1 MKKLL
6 LSTALVGALFS
17 GAALAETKVGGNI
30 ESVYRSG
37 SFDKAADKK
46 GGTAGLGFESNIS
59 ISSTKALNNGMK
71 LSAGLELEN
80 GSDHQAYTTIQSGN
94 VTFGYGLDY
103 GYNGVSYGIP
113 LIGEG
118 FHDVAGNLGVHIN
131 DDLFSGSSTTTTMW
145 GGEVHDVAHFNV
157 TVAAAGGNFGFNF
170 APSPSQGRGMTP
182 GTDSGGS
189 AYEIGYVGT
198 PIPNVSVVVNRQVGQ
213 QANEAIASVDDFVV
227 DNLGLTYSMGQ
238 FAVGAGQIT
247 ADNGAAS
254 NSDTKQTQYGVT
266 YSTDAFSIGY
276 AIAKSDKDGQTSDEE
291 HQLLTASYNFGGG
304 LGIEFGYDKVENI
317 GYSAGKD
324 GDAFQLRT
332 LVKF

>member
-17 GAALAETKVGGNI
+17 GAALAETKVGGNV
-30 ESVYRSG
+30 ESIYRSG
-37 SFDKAADKK
+37 SFDRAADKVT
-46 GGTAGLGFESNIS
+46 GTAGLGIETNIS
-59 ISSTKALNNGMK
+59 ISSSKALNNGMK
-71 LSAGLELEN
+71 LSAGLEIEN
-80 GSDHQAYTTIQSGN
+80 AVNHNAFTTIQSGN
-94 VTFGYGLDY
+94 VTVGYGLDY

-118 FHDVAGNLGVHIN
+118 FHDVAANLAPSIN
-131 DDLFSGSSTTTTMW
+131 DDLMSITGMY
-145 GGEVHDVAHFNV
+145 GQEVHDAAHFNV
-157 TVAAAGGNFGFNF
+157 TVAAAGGNFGFNY
-170 APSPSQGRGMTP
+170 APSKNQGK
-182 GTDSGGS
+182 GTTVTDDGGS

-238 FAVGAGQIT
+238 FAIGAGRIN
-247 ADNGAAS
+247 ADSGASA
-254 NSDTKQTQYGVT
+254 NSDTKSTQYGVT
-266 YSTDAFSIGY
+266 YATDAFSVGY
-276 AIAKSDKDGQTSDEE
+276 AIAKSDKDGQTNDEE

-317 GYSAGKD
+317 GYTAGKD

>member
-17 GAALAETKVGGNI
+17 GAALAETKVGGNV
-30 ESVYRSG
+30 ESIYRSG
-37 SFDKAADKK
+37 SFDRAADKVT
-46 GGTAGLGFESNIS
+46 GTAGLGIETNIS
-59 ISSTKALNNGMK
+59 ISSSKALNNGMK
-71 LSAGLELEN
+71 LSAGLEIEN
-80 GSDHQAYTTIQSGN
+80 AVNHNAFTTIQSGN
-94 VTFGYGLDY
+94 VTVGYGLDY

-118 FHDVAGNLGVHIN
+118 FHDVAANLTPSIN
-131 DDLFSGSSTTTTMW
+131 DDLFSGLW

-157 TVAAAGGNFGFNF
+157 TVAAAGGNFGFNY
-170 APSPSQGRGMTP
+170 APSKNQGK
-182 GTDSGGS
+182 GTTVTDDGGS

-238 FAVGAGQIT
+238 FAIGAGRIT

-254 NSDTKQTQYGVT
+254 NPKTQSNQYGVT
-266 YSTDAFSIGY
+266 YSTDAFSIGF
-276 AIAKSDKDGQTSDEE
+276 AIAKSDQDGSTSDEE

>member
-37 SFDKAADKK
+37 SFDRAADKIS
-46 GGTAGLGFESNIS
+46 GYNGLGFESNIS

-80 GSDHQAYTTIQSGN
+80 ASDHQIYTTIQSGN

-103 GYNGVSYGIP
+103 GYNGVAYGIP
-113 LIGEG
+113 VVGEG
-118 FHDVAGNLGVHIN
+118 FHDVAGNLGVSIN
-131 DDLFSGSSTTTTMW
+131 DDLFSGLW

-170 APSPSQGRGMTP
+170 APSPSQGRSGP
-182 GTDSGGS
+182 SATDTGGS
-189 AYEIGYVGT
+189 AYEIGYSGS
-198 PIPNVSVVVNRQVGQ
+198 PIPNLSVLVNRQVGQ
-213 QANEAIASVDDFVV
+213 QKNESIAGVDDFVV

-238 FAVGAGQIT
+238 FAIGAGQINS
-247 ADNGAAS
+247 DSGASA
-254 NSDTKQTQYGVT
+254 NSDTKSTQYGVT
-266 YSTDAFSIGY
+266 YATDAFSVGY
-276 AIAKSDKDGQTSDEE
+276 AIAKLDKDGQTSDEE

-304 LGIEFGYDKVENI
+304 LGIEFGYDQVENI
-317 GYSAGKD
+317 GYTAGKD
-324 GDAFQLRT
+324 GDAFQIRT

>member
-17 GAALAETKVGGNI
+17 GAALAETKVGGNV

-37 SFDKAADKK
+37 SFDVAGDKK
-46 GGTAGLGFESNIS
+46 AGQDGLGFESNIS
-59 ISSTKALNNGMK
+59 ISNTRTLKNGMK
-71 LSAGLELEN
+71 LTAGLELEN
-80 GSDHQAYTTIQSGN
+80 GADHQAYTTIQSGN
-94 VTFGYGLDY
+94 VTFGYGVDY

-113 LIGEG
+113 IIGEG
-118 FHDVAGNLGVHIN
+118 FHDVAANLTPSVN
-131 DDLFSGSSTTTTMW
+131 DDLFGQQ
-145 GGEVHDVAHFNV
+145 EVHDSAHFNV

-170 APSPSQGRGMTP
+170 APSLSQGRGMST
-182 GTDSGGS
+182 TDSGGS
-189 AYEIGYVGT
+189 AYEIGYSGS
-198 PIPNVSVVVNRQVGQ
+198 PIAGLSVLVNRQVGEQ
-213 QANEAIASVDDFVV
+213 TDDSIANTDDLVV

-238 FAVGAGQIT
+238 IAFGIGQIN
-247 ADNGAAS
+247 ADSGAAT

-266 YSTDAFSIGY
+266 YATDAFSIGF

-291 HQLLTASYNFGGG
+291 HKLLSASYNFGGG
-304 LGIEFGYDKVENI
+304 LGIEFGYNQVENI

-324 GDAFQLRT
+324 GDAFQVRT

>member
-17 GAALAETKVGGNI
+17 GAALAETKVGGNV
-30 ESVYRSG
+30 ESIYRSG
-37 SFDKAADKK
+37 SFDRAADKVT
-46 GGTAGLGFESNIS
+46 GTAGLGIETNIS
-59 ISSTKALNNGMK
+59 ISSSKALNNGMK
-71 LSAGLELEN
+71 LSAGLEIEN
-80 GSDHQAYTTIQSGN
+80 AVNHNAFTTIQSGN
-94 VTFGYGLDY
+94 VTVGYGLDY

-118 FHDVAGNLGVHIN
+118 FHDVSANLGASIN
-131 DDLFSGSSTTTTMW
+131 DDLMSITGMY
-145 GGEVHDVAHFNV
+145 GQEVHDAAHFNV

-170 APSPSQGRGMTP
+170 APSPSQGRAMSVS
-182 GTDSGGS
+182 TDSGGS

-213 QANEAIASVDDFVV
+213 QTNEAIASVDDFVV

-276 AIAKSDKDGQTSDEE
+276 AIAKSDKDGQTNDEE

-317 GYSAGKD
+317 GYTAGKD